1 MRGKSIKDL
10 SAGLSAHPRMAR
22 TCCSAGFSATLRA
35 WSVEAGSTFET
46 GAPASY
52 DLLVY

>member
-10 SAGLSAHPRMAR
+10 SAGLSAPSPDGAYLLF
-22 TCCSAGFSATLRA
+22 CGILGTLRA